1 MKSSL
6 TCQRNGERV
15 SWDMEQPYCEP
26 KCKQLEKVNNT
37 VVSCSSGS
45 DLGSI
50 CTFNCIGE
58 GK

>member
-1 MKSSL
+1 
-6 TCQRNGERV
+6 
-15 SWDMEQPYCEP
+15 MEQPYCEP

-45 DLGSI
+45 DLGST

-58 GK
+58 DDKLIPEHPGITVDSVHS